1 MHAPRAGTPG
11 YRSPEVLLKYPHQTT
26 GELLKVFLAAGD
38 VFWSVIASGI
48 LAVDIWSAGV
58 IMVSILSGSYP
69 FFRAPD
75 DITALMEMITVFGID
90 DIRTTATKLGK
101 FCGIFVM

>member
-26 GELLKVFLAAGD
+26 GTLQNMIFRGCFFARLIRD
-38 VFWSVIASGI
+38 VYA
-48 LAVDIWSAGV
+48 AVDIWSAGV

-90 DIRTTATKLGK
+90 DIRNTATKLG
-101 FCGIFVM
+101 